1 LILTLIPETLN
12 TQKMSKLIRK
22 ITIGK
27 DYKIDAMHYS
37 VGQDVYG
44 GHTICDI
51 IEEDDKYS
59 IYIKKNK
66 DVLPWKDF
74 NKNMAISIEYNLEY

>member
-1 LILTLIPETLN
+1 MTR
-12 TQKMSKLIRK
+12 LIRK

-37 VGQDVYG
+37 VNQEVYG
-44 GHTICDI
+44 GHTICNI
-51 IEEDDKYS
+51 IEEKDKYS
-59 IYIKKNK
+59 IYIKKGN

-74 NKNMAISIEYNLEY
+74 NKNMAISVEYNLEY

>member
-1 LILTLIPETLN
+1 
-12 TQKMSKLIRK
+12 MSKLIRK

-37 VGQDVYG
+37 VGQEVYE

-51 IEEDDKYS
+51 VEEKDKYS
-59 IYIKKNK
+59 IYIKKQK
-66 DVLPWKDF
+66 DVMPWKDF
-74 NKNMAISIEYNLEY
+74 NKNMAVSVEYNLEY

>member
-1 LILTLIPETLN
+1 
-12 TQKMSKLIRK
+12 MSKLIRK
-22 ITIGK
+22 ITVGK
-27 DYKIDAMHYS
+27 DYKENAMPYA
-37 VGQDVYG
+37 VGQEVYG
-44 GHTICDI
+44 GHTISDI
-51 IEEDDKYS
+51 IEDKDKYS

>member
-1 LILTLIPETLN
+1 
-12 TQKMSKLIRK
+12 MSKLIRK
-22 ITIGK
+22 ITVGK
-27 DYKIDAMHYS
+27 DYKDTYS

-51 IEEDDKYS
+51 IEEKDKYS

-66 DVLPWKDF
+66 NVLPWKDF
-74 NKNMAISIEYNLEY
+74 NKNMAVSVEYNLEY

>member
-1 LILTLIPETLN
+1 
-12 TQKMSKLIRK
+12 M

-51 IEEDDKYS
+51 IEEEEKYS
-59 IYIKKNK
+59 IYNKKGN

>member
-1 LILTLIPETLN
+1 
-12 TQKMSKLIRK
+12 MSTLIRK

-37 VGQDVYG
+37 VGQEVYG

-51 IEEDDKYS
+51 IEEKDKFS
-59 IYIKKNK
+59 VYIRKNK
-66 DVLPWKDF
+66 DVMPWKDF
-74 NKNMAISIEYNLEY
+74 NKNMAVSVEYNLEY

>member
-1 LILTLIPETLN
+1 
-12 TQKMSKLIRK
+12 MSKLIRK
-22 ITIGK
+22 ITVGK
-27 DYKIDAMHYS
+27 DYKENAMHYA

-44 GHTICDI
+44 GHTISNI
-51 IEEDDKYS
+51 VENEDKYS

-74 NKNMAISIEYNLEY
+74 NKNMAISVEYNLEY

>member
-1 LILTLIPETLN
+1 
-12 TQKMSKLIRK
+12 MSKLIRK

-37 VGQDVYG
+37 VNQEVYG

-51 IEEDDKYS
+51 IEEQDKYS
-59 IYIKKNK
+59 IYIRKNK
-66 DVLPWKDF
+66 SVMPWKDF
-74 NKNMAISIEYNLEY
+74 NKNMAVSVEYNLEY

>member
-1 LILTLIPETLN
+1 MET
-12 TQKMSKLIRK
+12 TKLIRK

-27 DYKIDAMHYS
+27 DYKVDSMHYS
-37 VGQDVYG
+37 VGQEVYG

-51 IEEDDKYS
+51 IEEDEKYS
-59 IYIKKNK
+59 IYIRKNK

-74 NKNMAISIEYNLEY
+74 NKNMAISVEYNLQY